1 VIPAEAAQMEI
12 GLKPQREWLVPKR
25 TETLSDY
32 LLKGAVNESKRRS
45 TVQLAEEFARTTN
58 TTPAGAVPPLTDLLW
73 MGEVPLRLYLT
84 LVMMTAKAA
93 EQGAARPL
101 HRETAPSHFAEMLGY
116 DNLAD
121 GVNPPGAG
129 TRRVQRAMEAL
140 RDKGFIELR
149 KEPGHYPWIAVV
161 HPGDGGDLTPPYI
174 TIPIEIWKN
183 GWITAL
189 SARAFTVYI
198 ALRLVT
204 IGKKQGQGQHLP
216 PYERDKFQLSPD
228 TWQRGTKELAAK
240 GLLEVSPGIVETRGL
255 RSRHRNV
262 YYMNLDRVR
271 QERPTDPPS
280 PIQPLETQ

>member
-1 VIPAEAAQMEI
+1 MP
-12 GLKPQREWLVPKR
+12 RR

-45 TVQLAEEFARTTN
+45 TVQLVEEFARTTK
-58 TTPAGAVPPLTDLLW
+58 TTRAGAVPPLADLLR

-84 LVMMTAKAA
+84 LVMMTAKP
-93 EQGAARPL
+93 EENGVARPL

-116 DNLAD
+116 DDLAD

-140 RDKGFIELR
+140 RDKGYIELR
-149 KEPGHYPWIAVV
+149 KEPGHYPKIAVV
-161 HPGDGGDLTPPYI
+161 HPGAGSDPTPPYI

-189 SARAFTVYI
+189 SARTLATYV

-204 IGKKQGQGQHLP
+204 IGKEQGEGQHLP
-216 PYERDKFQLSPD
+216 PYERDRFQLSPD

-240 GLLEVSPGIVETRGL
+240 GLLEVRPGIVETRGL

-262 YYMNLDRVR
+262 YYMNFDRVR
-271 QERPTDPPS
+271 YERPTDSPS
-280 PIQPLETQ
+280 PIQPLETL